1 MKHLKTYQDITTI
14 EGLAKINPAFDKMAV
29 LAENLDKL
37 EDIYNFLFKYKEYV
51 KILLD
56 AYVSTNGVVTSGDTA
71 FDITKLKD
79 LEANKIKIPGTEY
92 YGLISLGFIDND
104 KSTTGIKLGL
114 YTKDDLLLGEIKYGY
129 DPVEEKF
136 YTLIPATHGEIQESI
151 VNVEYLNLT
160 KEEILAKF
168 NEFKTEI
175 TNQFNETK
183 NDINNKHTALVASF
197 DDYKNVTNS
206 SIAEKVALLQKQI
219 DELKDKNTEDSESSF
234 VAIRLPEDGL
244 YKVNFPR
251 PQDLVALPSR
261 FNGYEGIRVT
271 AEYHYDQ
278 NKGEFY
284 KSCTWDSETNCIKG
298 LEKITSPIEDEDLY
312 YKEKA
317 IIYIDVIITQAGH
330 GSQSGWVPTGSPTY
344 TYADKPTKVKKVI
357 FTRKSK
363 DPNYGLITEF

>member
-1 MKHLKTYQDITTI
+1 MKHLKTYQDIATI
-14 EGLAKINPAFDKMAV
+14 EGLAKINPAFDKMTV

-37 EDIYNFLFKYKEYV
+37 VDIYNFLFKYKEYV
-51 KILLD
+51 KVLLD
-56 AYVSTNGVVTSGDTA
+56 TYVSTNGVVTSGDTA

-79 LEANKIKIPGTEY
+79 LEVNKIKIPGTEY

-104 KSTTGIKLGL
+104 NSITGIKLGL

-136 YTLIPATHGEIQESI
+136 YTLVPTTHGEIQESI

-168 NEFKTEI
+168 NEFETEL

-197 DDYKNVTNS
+197 DDYKNATNS
-206 SIAEKVALLQKQI
+206 SIEEKVVLLQKQI
-219 DELKDKNTEDSESSF
+219 DELKNKNTEESESSF

-244 YKVNFPR
+244 YMADFPK
-251 PQDLVALPSR
+251 PENLVTLPSN
-261 FNGYEGIRVT
+261 FEDTHNVTVT
-271 AEYHYDQ
+271 ASYLYAQD
-278 NKGEFY
+278 KGEFY
-284 KSCTWDSETNCIKG
+284 KSCTWNSETKCIKG

-317 IIYIDVIITQAGH
+317 TIFIDVNIRQDGH
-330 GSQSGWVPTGSPTY
+330 SGPSGWVPTGSIIY
-344 TYADKPTKVKKVI
+344 TYADKPTKVRKVI

-363 DPNYGLITEF
+363 DPNYGLITEL

>member
-136 YTLIPATHGEIQESI
+136 YTLIPVTHGEIQESI

-183 NDINNKHTALVASF
+183 NDINNKHAALVASF
-197 DDYKNVTNS
+197 DDYKNITNS
-206 SIAEKVALLQKQI
+206 SIEEKVVLLQRQI

-244 YKVNFPR
+244 YMVDFPN
-251 PQDLVALPSR
+251 PKDLVTLPSD
-261 FNGYEGIRVT
+261 FTSGAIVT

-284 KSCTWDSETNCIKG
+284 KSCTWNSETKCIKG

-312 YKEKA
+312 YSEKA
-317 IIYIDVIITQAGH
+317 IIYIDVIIRQEGH
-330 GSQSGWVPTGSPTY
+330 SGPGGWVPTGSPTY